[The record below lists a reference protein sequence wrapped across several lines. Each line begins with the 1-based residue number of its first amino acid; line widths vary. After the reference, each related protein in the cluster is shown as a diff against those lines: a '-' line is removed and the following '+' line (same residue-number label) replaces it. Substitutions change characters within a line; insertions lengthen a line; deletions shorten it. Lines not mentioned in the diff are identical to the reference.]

1 MMIDFIFAKRNLFLV
16 VLTISCCSEVQNLVE
31 FFFIVFYATSM
42 QNRPTVR
49 FCLVFYCI
57 SPCSQNGKIL
67 SSQFWA
73 FASTIVANR
82 RIDNFL
88 KTGCKFCGFCR
99 PRFPA
104 FTNFCDRDTVK
115 KIPANPYFACFTML
129 TMHFKN
135 FIFSVTRKRYY
146 LCASLMCALC
156 LVREYLFL
164 LRSRFL
170 WNFNFQIL
178 LRVAYLLLY
187 KQKKSSPKKGADF
200 NSQSKVICR
209 ILCWRPVG
217 EI

>member
-1 MMIDFIFAKRNLFLV
+1 MSCHHLFFAKRNLFLV

-31 FFFIVFYATSM
+31 FFFIVFYATFLK
-42 QNRPTVR
+42 NRPTVR

-57 SPCSQNGKIL
+57 SPWMQNGKIL

-88 KTGCKFCGFCR
+88 KTGCKFFGFCR
-99 PRFPA
+99 PRFA
-104 FTNFCDRDTVK
+104 AWKNFCDRDTVK

-146 LCASLMCALC
+146 LCASLMPALC

-187 KQKKSSPKKGADF
+187 KQKKIVSKKGRRL
-200 NSQSKVICR
+200 Q
-209 ILCWRPVG
+209 
-217 EI
+217 

>member
-1 MMIDFIFAKRNLFLV
+1 MLFGSPKFGGVFFYRVLCYIHAKSPHRSFLFS
-16 VLTISCCSEVQNLVE
+16 VLLYKSAAPKREN
-31 FFFIVFYATSM
+31 
-42 QNRPTVR
+42 
-49 FCLVFYCI
+49 
-57 SPCSQNGKIL
+57 L

-88 KTGCKFCGFCR
+88 KTGCKFFGFCR

-146 LCASLMCALC
+146 LCASLMPALC